1 MSKLMKLLFKIENFT
16 PKNNCEEQSEGR
28 TTNQDSLHLN
38 TNSERIYYKIESS
51 EISYSKTQNY
61 FKALNSLCVS
71 LDNINGKDIFE
82 DINEYSQTNPNQTK
96 DENVSKYIHRPLIK
110 EFIKNGNNLK
120 LNKPIKRFGTSI
132 NNLYSFNYNLSSI
145 FEQLKYKRNED
156 IFRINLTSKN
166 NLIKNKIINKV
177 KASKIKN
184 INFLKENRNCIKSG
198 IIIKLKDKKD
208 KDIFKKNLKNS
219 NKTKIE
225 RILNKINYL
234 KIKDNKKIK
243 INKESKIYNK
253 INSEKPIQ
261 LKTEINN
268 KKRKK
273 EIISTKIKIKPRRTT
288 SRNKNNNILEIN
300 NKNTNYKNNLKDISE
315 LTTVRAE
322 FNIKNIKLD
331 SYNEAREYSSFES
344 KSNIIKNLLNDFNSS
359 SNRMNLDNSSLLNLY
374 KINQ

>member
-1 MSKLMKLLFKIENFT
+1 MKLLFKSENFT
-16 PKNNCEEQSEGR
+16 PKNHCEEQSEGR

-61 FKALNSLCVS
+61 FMALNSLRVS
-71 LDNINGKDIFE
+71 LDNINEKDIFE
-82 DINEYSQTNPNQTK
+82 DTNEYSQTNPNQTK

-184 INFLKENRNCIKSG
+184 INFLKENRNYIKSG

-225 RILNKINYL
+225 RILYKINYL

-243 INKESKIYNK
+243 INKESKIFY
-253 INSEKPIQ
+253 I
-261 LKTEINN
+261 
-268 KKRKK
+268 
-273 EIISTKIKIKPRRTT
+273 
-288 SRNKNNNILEIN
+288 
-300 NKNTNYKNNLKDISE
+300 Y
-315 LTTVRAE
+315 
-322 FNIKNIKLD
+322 FNIP
-331 SYNEAREYSSFES
+331 F
-344 KSNIIKNLLNDFNSS
+344 
-359 SNRMNLDNSSLLNLY
+359 
-374 KINQ
+374 

>member
-1 MSKLMKLLFKIENFT
+1 MKLLFKSENFT
-16 PKNNCEEQSEGR
+16 PKNHCEEQSEGR
-28 TTNQDSLHLN
+28 TTNKDSLHLN

-71 LDNINGKDIFE
+71 LDNINEKDIFE

-156 IFRINLTSKN
+156 NFRMNLTSKN
-166 NLIKNKIINKV
+166 NLIKTKIINKIQ
-177 KASKIKN
+177 ASKIKN
-184 INFLKENRNCIKSG
+184 INFLKEKRNSIKQEIS
-198 IIIKLKDKKD
+198 IKANDKNE

-225 RILNKINYL
+225 GILNKLNYL
-234 KIKDNKKIK
+234 KMKNNNKKVK
-243 INKESKIYNK
+243 INKENKIFNK
-253 INSEKPIQ
+253 INSGKHLE
-261 LKTEINN
+261 LKTEMDN

-273 EIISTKIKIKPRRTT
+273 GLISTKIIMEPRKTI
-288 SRNKNNNILEIN
+288 SRNKMNTILAINIEKN
-300 NKNTNYKNNLKDISE
+300 TYNKNYLKDTSEIS
-315 LTTVRAE
+315 TVRDE
-322 FNIKNIKLD
+322 FNKENIKLNYYIE
-331 SYNEAREYSSFES
+331 SKEYSSFES

-359 SNRMNLDNSSLLNLY
+359 SNRMNLDNSSILDLY
-374 KINQ
+374 KIN

>member
-1 MSKLMKLLFKIENFT
+1 MKLLFKSENFT
-16 PKNNCEEQSEGR
+16 PKNHCEEQSEGR

-61 FKALNSLCVS
+61 FMALNSLRFS
-71 LDNINGKDIFE
+71 LDNINEKDIFE
-82 DINEYSQTNPNQTK
+82 DTNEYSQTNPNQTK

-156 IFRINLTSKN
+156 NFRMNLTSKN
-166 NLIKNKIINKV
+166 NLIKTKIINKI

-184 INFLKENRNCIKSG
+184 INFLKEKRNSIKQEIS
-198 IIIKLKDKKD
+198 IKANDKNE
-208 KDIFKKNLKNS
+208 KDIFKKNVKNS

-225 RILNKINYL
+225 EILNKLNYL
-234 KIKDNKKIK
+234 KMKNNNKKVK
-243 INKESKIYNK
+243 INKENKIFNK
-253 INSEKPIQ
+253 INSGKHLE
-261 LKTEINN
+261 LKTEMDN

-273 EIISTKIKIKPRRTT
+273 GLISTKIIMEPRKTI
-288 SRNKNNNILEIN
+288 SRNKMNTILAINIEKN
-300 NKNTNYKNNLKDISE
+300 TYNKNYLKDTSEIS
-315 LTTVRAE
+315 TVRDE
-322 FNIKNIKLD
+322 FNKENIKLNYYIE
-331 SYNEAREYSSFES
+331 SKEYSSFES

-359 SNRMNLDNSSLLNLY
+359 SNRMNLDNSSILDLY
-374 KINQ
+374 KIN

>member
-1 MSKLMKLLFKIENFT
+1 
-16 PKNNCEEQSEGR
+16 
-28 TTNQDSLHLN
+28 
-38 TNSERIYYKIESS
+38 
-51 EISYSKTQNY
+51 
-61 FKALNSLCVS
+61 
-71 LDNINGKDIFE
+71 
-82 DINEYSQTNPNQTK
+82 
-96 DENVSKYIHRPLIK
+96 
-110 EFIKNGNNLK
+110 
-120 LNKPIKRFGTSI
+120 
-132 NNLYSFNYNLSSI
+132 LYSFNYNLSSI

-300 NKNTNYKNNLKDISE
+300 SKNTNNKNNLKDISE

-374 KINQ
+374 KIN